1 MGYSFGRTWGG
12 MKESAVEGALAV
24 REVARAAYGAEGV
37 ATDAAV
43 GSRAEE
49 TPAREPDGSP
59 DPDEVEALG
68 DRIATLAAHIHAAEG
83 EMLPL
88 IARYER
94 LGGWERAGH
103 KSCAHWL
110 SFRTGYCLGAA
121 RERVRVARALVELP
135 LTAATMARGELS
147 FSQVRALTRVARP
160 ETEADLLALATGCT
174 TAQLEIMVRAWRK
187 NSRLEEAELER
198 ERHLSRRFAVFPDD
212 EGGMYLANGRFVA
225 LDGATLRRAIEWAS
239 DILYREER
247 AAGLPEDEDT
257 EAAAARRRADALV
270 WLVERAMA
278 AGPYEDDAGDDE
290 DAADAEGSGEST
302 SKGGRR
308 GAIRDPNAERYRVM
322 LHVDPVTLAKD
333 STALGRAELEDGTRV
348 SAETCRRI
356 ACDAGIVRVEHDE
369 TGAVLNVGRSSRS
382 TPTPIR
388 RALDVR
394 DRGCR
399 FPGCGV
405 RFTQPH
411 HVEHWG
417 DGGETSL
424 RNTVQLCRHH
434 HRLVHEGGWGLQWWP
449 HGRVAFFDP
458 RGTIH
463 VGGEKPRP
471 PKLPNRPAEALVRRQ
486 RLNGVEPDAYTASAR
501 WKRERDIP
509 DAVLF
514 RATEAG
520 LA

>member
-1 MGYSFGRTWGG
+1 MGYAFGRVWGG
-12 MKESAVEGALAV
+12 AVDGALAV
-24 REVARAAYGAEGV
+24 REVARAAYGAVGV
-37 ATDAAV
+37 AGAGDAAD
-43 GSRAEE
+43 G
-49 TPAREPDGSP
+49 PADGSP
-59 DPDEVEALG
+59 DPDEIEALG

-103 KSCAHWL
+103 RSCAHWL
-110 SFRTGYCLGAA
+110 SFRTGYRLGAA
-121 RERVRVARALVELP
+121 RERVRVARALEELP

-160 ETEADLLALATGCT
+160 ETEADLLELAAGCT

-187 NSRLEEAELER
+187 HSRLEEAELER
-198 ERHLSRRFAVFPDD
+198 ERYLSRRFAVFPDD
-212 EGGMYLANGRFVA
+212 EGGMYLSKGRFVA
-225 LDGATLRRAIEWAS
+225 LQGATLQRGVEWAS
-239 DILYREER
+239 DILYHEER
-247 AAGLPEDEDT
+247 AAGLPEEEDT
-257 EAAAARRRADALV
+257 EAAAARRRADALC

-278 AGPYEDDAGDDE
+278 AGPYEADEAAGTD
-290 DAADAEGSGEST
+290 EGSGT
-302 SKGGRR
+302 AGR
-308 GAIRDPNAERYRVM
+308 GAVRDPIAERYQVM
-322 LHVDPVTLAKD
+322 LHVDPVTLARD
-333 STALGRAELEDGTRV
+333 STELGRAELEDGTRV

-369 TGAVLNVGRSSRS
+369 TGAVLNVGRRSRS
-382 TPTPIR
+382 TTTAIR

-399 FPGCGV
+399 FPGCGL

-411 HVEHWG
+411 HVEHWT

-424 RNTVQLCRHH
+424 RNTVLLCRYH
-434 HRLVHEGGWGLQWWP
+434 HRLVHEGGWDLQWWP
-449 HGRVAFFDP
+449 HGRVAFTDP

-471 PKLPNRPAEALVRRQ
+471 PRLPKRPAEALVRRN
-486 RLNGVEPDAYTASAR
+486 RLNGVDPDAYTASAR

>member
-1 MGYSFGRTWGG
+1 MMGYAFGRVWCG
-12 MKESAVEGALAV
+12 AVDGALAV
-24 REVARAAYGAEGV
+24 REVARAEYGPV
-37 ATDAAV
+37 
-43 GSRAEE
+43 
-49 TPAREPDGSP
+49 DGSP

-68 DRIATLAAHIHAAEG
+68 DRIATLAAHIHAAGG

-103 KSCAHWL
+103 RSCAHWL
-110 SFRTGYCLGAA
+110 SFRTGYCLNAA
-121 RERVRVARALVELP
+121 RERVRVARALDELP

-160 ETEADLLALATGCT
+160 ETEADLLELATGCT

-187 NSRLEEAELER
+187 HSRLEEAELER
-198 ERHLSRRFAVFPDD
+198 ERYLSRRFAVFPDD
-212 EGGMYLANGRFVA
+212 EGSMYLANGRFVA
-225 LDGATLRRAIEWAS
+225 LQGATLRRGVAWAS

-257 EAAAARRRADALV
+257 EAAAARRFADALC

-278 AGPYEDDAGDDE
+278 AGPYKDDTGAGEDAGS
-290 DAADAEGSGEST
+290 ADA
-302 SKGGRR
+302 KGTGDRR
-308 GAIRDPNAERYRVM
+308 AIRDPIAERYKVM
-322 LHVDPVTLAKD
+322 LHVDPVTLSKD
-333 STALGRAELEDGTRV
+333 GTELGRAELEDGMRV

-369 TGAVLNVGRSSRS
+369 TGAVLNVGRRSRS
-382 TPTPIR
+382 TPTAVR

-399 FPGCGV
+399 FPGCGL

-411 HVEHWG
+411 HVEHWI

-424 RNTVQLCRHH
+424 RNTVLLCRCH
-434 HRLVHEGGWGLQWWP
+434 HRLVHEGGWDLQWWP
-449 HGRVAFFDP
+449 HGRVAFIDP

-463 VGGEKPRP
+463 VGGGKPRP
-471 PKLPNRPAEALVRRQ
+471 PKLPKRPAEALVRRN

-520 LA
+520 LAQSETRFS

>member
-1 MGYSFGRTWGG
+1 MMGYAFGRTWGG
-12 MKESAVEGALAV
+12 AVEGALAV
-24 REVARAAYGAEGV
+24 REVARAAYGVEDVAE
-37 ATDAAV
+37 AAV
-43 GSRAEE
+43 G
-49 TPAREPDGSP
+49 PADPGEPEPGSP
-59 DPDEVEALG
+59 DPDEIEALG

-110 SFRTGYCLGAA
+110 SFRTGYCLNAA
-121 RERVRVARALVELP
+121 RERVRVARALDELP

-160 ETEADLLALATGCT
+160 ETEADLIELATGCT

-187 NSRLEEAELER
+187 HSRLEEAELER
-198 ERHLSRRFAVFPDD
+198 ERYLSRRFAVFPDD
-212 EGGMYLANGRFVA
+212 EGSMYLANGRFVA
-225 LDGATLRRAIEWAS
+225 LQGATLRRGVAWAA
-239 DILYREER
+239 DILYHEER
-247 AAGLPEDEDT
+247 VAGLPEDEDT
-257 EAAAARRRADALV
+257 EAAAARRRADALC

-278 AGPYEDDAGDDE
+278 AGPYEDDTGAGE
-290 DAADAEGSGEST
+290 DAGTNDA
-302 SKGGRR
+302 KGTGDRR
-308 GAIRDPNAERYRVM
+308 AISDRIAERYQVM
-322 LHVDPVTLAKD
+322 LHVDPVTLARD
-333 STALGRAELEDGTRV
+333 GTQLGRAELEDGTRV

-369 TGAVLNVGRSSRS
+369 TGAILNVGRRSRS
-382 TPTPIR
+382 TPTAVR

-399 FPGCGV
+399 FPGCGL
-405 RFTQPH
+405 RFTQSH
-411 HVEHWG
+411 HVEQWT

-424 RNTVQLCRHH
+424 RNTVLLCRYH
-434 HRLVHEGGWGLQWWP
+434 HRLVHEGGWDLQWWP
-449 HGRVAFFDP
+449 HGRVAFIDP

-471 PKLPNRPAEALVRRQ
+471 PKLPTRPAEALVRRH

>member
-1 MGYSFGRTWGG
+1 MGYAFGRTWGG
-12 MKESAVEGALAV
+12 IAEDAVKGALAV
-24 REVARAAYGAEGV
+24 REVARAAYGKEGV
-37 ATDAAV
+37 ADAADSGDLAV
-43 GSRAEE
+43 G
-49 TPAREPDGSP
+49 PADPREPDGSP
-59 DPDEVEALG
+59 DPDEIEELG
-68 DRIATLAAHIHAAEG
+68 DRIATLAAHIHAAEA

-94 LGGWERAGH
+94 LGGWELAGH

-110 SFRTGYCLGAA
+110 SFRTGYCLNAA
-121 RERVRVARALVELP
+121 RERVRVARALEELP

-160 ETEADLLALATGCT
+160 ETEADLLELATGCT

-187 NSRLEEAELER
+187 HSRLEEAELER
-198 ERHLSRRFAVFPDD
+198 ERYLSRRFAVFPDD

-225 LDGATLRRAIEWAS
+225 LQGATLKRGVDWAS
-239 DILYREER
+239 DILYHKER

-257 EAAAARRRADALV
+257 EAAAARRFADALC

-278 AGPYEDDAGDDE
+278 AGPYPEE
-290 DAADAEGSGEST
+290 DASEGEGSGARRAT
-302 SKGGRR
+302 S
-308 GAIRDPNAERYRVM
+308 DPLAERYQVM
-322 LHVDPVTLAKD
+322 LHVDPVTLSKD
-333 STALGRAELEDGTRV
+333 SHELGRAELEDGTRV

-369 TGAVLNVGRSSRS
+369 TGAVLNVGRRSRS
-382 TPTPIR
+382 TPTAIR

-399 FPGCGV
+399 FPGCGL

-424 RNTVQLCRHH
+424 RNTVQLCRYH
-434 HRLVHEGGWGLQWWP
+434 HRLVHEGGWGLEWWP
-449 HGRVAFFDP
+449 HGRVAFIDP

-463 VGGEKPRP
+463 VGGEKPWP
-471 PKLPNRPAEALVRRQ
+471 PKLPKRPAEALVRRH